1 MQIPYERMTNDA
13 RRVIERAG
21 RRAAE
26 RSAAQAT
33 PEHLLLALPDGEG
46 SLVHQ
51 ALTALGSLPSAIVG
65 SLVQRLP
72 PVGQRAAP
80 APLDR
85 DSELVIH
92 FATKEAYQLG
102 HRQIDALHL
111 LLGIFYLGR
120 GIAHE
125 TLQGAGVQLVAL
137 RQYVLERPNVASG
150 LAVARDEQLRHVL
163 RPSPIFY
170 GLLGLV
176 ALSGTMLGLDLPG
189 RYSGPLTLLFIIG
202 GWLVSLCV
210 HECGHAIAAF
220 LGGDHSV
227 RDKGYL
233 TLDPRRYTHPLL
245 SIVLPLVFLILG
257 GIGLPG
263 GAVYI
268 NRAKLRNGKWEAFV
282 SAAGPFGTLACIF
295 LTIVPFLLPWHRWL
309 TATNTDFWAALAY
322 LAFVQVMSLVFNLL
336 PIPGLD
342 GFGIIAPGLPE
353 GWHARTLRL
362 GSLPLIVFYMV
373 LWQDNPISSAF
384 WYRIYDVADAL
395 RIPIVFVYMAMHNL
409 PF

>member
-1 MQIPYERMTNDA
+1 MTNDA

-26 RSAAQAT
+26 RSAAQAA
-33 PEHLLLALPDGEG
+33 PEHLLLAILDDGG
-46 SLVHQ
+46 SLVQ
-51 ALTALGSLPSAIVG
+51 QVLTALGTLPGAIAG
-65 SLVQRLP
+65 SLAQRLP
-72 PVGQRAAP
+72 PAGQGATP

-120 GIAHE
+120 GVAHE
-125 TLQGAGVQLVAL
+125 TLQSAGVQLVAL
-137 RQYVLERPNVASG
+137 RQYVLERPQLASG
-150 LAVARDEQLRHVL
+150 LAVERDQQLRHAL

-176 ALSGTMLGLDLPG
+176 ALSGVALGLDLPG

-210 HECGHAIAAF
+210 HECGHAVAAF

-233 TLDPRRYTHPLL
+233 TLDPRRYTHPIL
-245 SIVLPLVFLILG
+245 SIVLPLVFLVLG

-268 NRAKLRNGKWEAFV
+268 DRAKLRNGRWESFV
-282 SAAGPFGTLACIF
+282 SAAGPLGTLACIV
-295 LTIVPFLLPWHRWL
+295 LTIVPFLLPWHAWL
-309 TATNTDFWAALAY
+309 TPTNIDLWAALAY

-353 GWHARTLRL
+353 GWHATTVRL
-362 GSLPLIVFYMV
+362 GGLPLIIFYMV

-395 RIPIVFVYMAMHNL
+395 RIPIALVSLAMDSL